1 MPIQKK
7 KKKKPKPKEKT
18 SAVSQKVSQV
28 VKINI
33 GDVKAKPRRK
43 ATRKPPAGGR
53 VGFPPPPPPSS
64 GLVQQVQAPQVTQDV
79 LQQSKE
85 LREIVNKLQ
94 TSPAQQTLRGQEQGG
109 QPENPLL
116 RDYMP
121 RQEMELEYMPRREQ
135 VKQTAAIYDRIRQSE
150 QNFGEEI
157 AMTMAE
163 MAEREQ
169 DRQSDVSDISSTTG
183 SLTGTLGGSLAGFT
197 MAESTKLHALDPG
210 IPQAEVTGM
219 GTVFEDE
226 HPPVGQLAPT
236 TSRGRGVGLTQEEKQ
251 AIRDDIVSSGMSI
264 NEYNLS
270 GRNPIGTGAISKNTL
285 SSLFRKMGGL
295 SGYKKRQGN

>member
-1 MPIQKK
+1 MPIQKAKK
-7 KKKKPKPKEKT
+7 KKKKPKAQKT
-18 SAVSQKVSQV
+18 PAVSQKVSQV

-33 GDVKAKPRRK
+33 GDVKVKPRRK
-43 ATRKPPAGGR
+43 AARKPPAGGR
-53 VGFPPPPPPSS
+53 VGFPPPPPSS

-109 QPENPLL
+109 QTENPLL
-116 RDYMP
+116 RD
-121 RQEMELEYMPRREQ
+121 YMPRREQ

-163 MAEREQ
+163 MADREQ
-169 DRQSDVSDISSTTG
+169 DRLSDVSDISSTTG

-197 MAESTKLHALDPG
+197 MAESTKLHALDPS
-210 IPQAEVTGM
+210 IPQAEVTGI

-226 HPPVGQLAPT
+226 NPPVGQLVPT
-236 TSRGRGVGLTQEEKQ
+236 TSRGRGVGLTEEQKQ

-285 SSLFRKMGGL
+285 STLFRKMGGL

>member
-1 MPIQKK
+1 MPIQKAK
-7 KKKKPKPKEKT
+7 KKKKKPKEKT

-33 GDVKAKPRRK
+33 GDVKVKPRRK
-43 ATRKPPAGGR
+43 AARKPPAGGR
-53 VGFPPPPPPSS
+53 VGFPLPPPSS

-109 QPENPLL
+109 QPEAALL
-116 RDYMP
+116 RD
-121 RQEMELEYMPRREQ
+121 YMPRREQ

-157 AMTMAE
+157 AMAMAD
-163 MAEREQ
+163 MADREQ

-183 SLTGTLGGSLAGFT
+183 SLGGSLGASLGGSLAGFT
-197 MAESTKLHALDPG
+197 MAESTKPHALDPN
-210 IPQAEVTGM
+210 IPRAEVTGV
-219 GTVFEDE
+219 GVVFEDE
-226 HPPVGQLAPT
+226 APPVGQLVQAT
-236 TSRGRGVGLTQEEKQ
+236 GRGRGAGLTEEQKQ
-251 AIRDDIVSSGMSI
+251 TIRDDIESSGMSI
-264 NEYNLS
+264 NQYSLA
-270 GRNPIGTGAISKNTL
+270 GRNPIGAGAISKNTL
-285 SSLFRKMGGL
+285 SSLFRGMGGL
-295 SGYKKRQGN
+295 SGYKQRQGN

>member
-7 KKKKPKPKEKT
+7 KKKKPKEKT

-33 GDVKAKPRRK
+33 GDVKVKPRRK
-43 ATRKPPAGGR
+43 AARKPPAGGR
-53 VGFPPPPPPSS
+53 VGFPPPPPSS

-121 RQEMELEYMPRREQ
+121 RQEMEREYMPRREQ
-135 VKQTAAIYDRIRQSE
+135 VKHTAAIYDRIRQSE

-157 AMTMAE
+157 AMKLAE
-163 MAEREQ
+163 IADQEQ
-169 DRQSDVSDISSTTG
+169 DRQSDVSELSSTTG
-183 SLTGTLGGSLAGFT
+183 TLAGTLGGSLAGFT
-197 MAESTKLHALDPG
+197 MAESTKPHALDPR
-210 IPQAEVTGM
+210 IPEAEATSM
-219 GTVFEDE
+219 GVVLEDE
-226 HPPVGQLAPT
+226 KPPVGQLVQAAG
-236 TSRGRGVGLTQEEKQ
+236 RGRGAGLTEEQKQ
-251 AIRDDIVSSGMSI
+251 AIRDDIVASDMSVS
-264 NEYNLS
+264 EYNLS

-285 SSLFRKMGGL
+285 NSLFRKMGGL
-295 SGYKKRQGN
+295 SGYKQRLGN

>member
-1 MPIQKK
+1 MPIQKAK
-7 KKKKPKPKEKT
+7 KKKKKPKEKT
-18 SAVSQKVSQV
+18 SAVSQKVTQIV
-28 VKINI
+28 RVNV
-33 GDVKAKPRRK
+33 GDVKSKPRRRR
-43 ATRKPPAGGR
+43 APAKKKEQPFAFGGGG
-53 VGFPPPPPPSS
+53 VGVPPPPS

-109 QPENPLL
+109 QPETALL

-121 RQEMELEYMPRREQ
+121 RREM

-157 AMTMAE
+157 AMAMAE
-163 MAEREQ
+163 MAEQEQ

-183 SLTGTLGGSLAGFT
+183 SLAGFT
-197 MAESTKLHALDPG
+197 MAESTKPHALDPN

-219 GTVFEDE
+219 GVVFEDE
-226 HPPVGQLAPT
+226 MPPVGQLVQAAG
-236 TSRGRGVGLTQEEKQ
+236 RGRGAGLTEEQ
-251 AIRDDIVSSGMSI
+251 RETIRADIARSGMSL

-295 SGYKKRQGN
+295 SGYKQRLGD

>member
-7 KKKKPKPKEKT
+7 KKKKPKEKT

-33 GDVKAKPRRK
+33 GDVKVKPRRK
-43 ATRKPPAGGR
+43 AARKPPAGGR
-53 VGFPPPPPPSS
+53 VGFPPPPPSS

-121 RQEMELEYMPRREQ
+121 RQEMEREYMPRREQ
-135 VKQTAAIYDRIRQSE
+135 VKHTAAIYDRIRQSE

-157 AMTMAE
+157 AMAMAE
-163 MAEREQ
+163 MAEQEQ
-169 DRQSDVSDISSTTG
+169 DRQSDVSEISSTTG
-183 SLTGTLGGSLAGFT
+183 SLAGTLGGSLAGFT
-197 MAESTKLHALDPG
+197 MAESTKPHALDPS

-219 GTVFEDE
+219 GVVFEDE
-226 HPPVGQLAPT
+226 MPPVGQLVQAAG
-236 TSRGRGVGLTQEEKQ
+236 RGRGAGLTEEQKQ
-251 AIRDDIVSSGMSI
+251 AIRDDIVASDMSI
-264 NEYNLS
+264 SEYNLS

-285 SSLFRKMGGL
+285 NSLFRGMGGL
-295 SGYKKRQGN
+295 GGYKQRLGN

>member
-7 KKKKPKPKEKT
+7 KKKKPKAKEKT
-18 SAVSQKVSQV
+18 PAVSQKVSQV

-33 GDVKAKPRRK
+33 GDVKVKPRRK
-43 ATRKPPAGGR
+43 AARKPPAGGR
-53 VGFPPPPPPSS
+53 VGFPPPPPSS

-157 AMTMAE
+157 AMKMAE
-163 MAEREQ
+163 MADREQ
-169 DRQSDVSDISSTTG
+169 DRQSDVSDITSTTG
-183 SLTGTLGGSLAGFT
+183 SLAGTLGGSLAGFT
-197 MAESTKLHALDPG
+197 VAESTKLHALDTS

-226 HPPVGQLAPT
+226 NPPVGQLAPT
-236 TSRGRGVGLTQEEKQ
+236 TSRGRGVGLTEEQKQ

-264 NEYNLS
+264 NEYSLS
-270 GRNPIGTGAISKNTL
+270 GRNPIGTSAISKNTL

-295 SGYKKRQGN
+295 SGYKQRLGN

>member
-7 KKKKPKPKEKT
+7 KKKKPKAQKT
-18 SAVSQKVSQV
+18 PAVSQKVSQV

-33 GDVKAKPRRK
+33 GDVKVKPRRK
-43 ATRKPPAGGR
+43 ATRKPPAGIRAG
-53 VGFPPPPPPSS
+53 VPSAPPS

-183 SLTGTLGGSLAGFT
+183 SLSGFT
-197 MAESTKLHALDPG
+197 MAESTKLHALDPS

-219 GTVFEDE
+219 GTLFEDE
-226 HPPVGQLAPT
+226 NPPVGQLAPT
-236 TSRGRGVGLTQEEKQ
+236 TSRGRGVGLTQEQKQ
-251 AIRDDIVSSGMSI
+251 AIRDDIESSGMTI
-264 NEYNLS
+264 NEYHLS

-295 SGYKKRQGN
+295 SGYKQRRGN